1 MNPLTVT
8 WAPHLFTEI
17 GWKNLQSWINSGFD
31 NFLHTPNGRSIRKLT
46 KLAFENIYHPFQS
59 FIIGQKLIGPRFSVF
74 YKVPLV
80 FMEKIKLN
88 MVII

>member
-31 NFLHTPNGRSIRKLT
+31 NFLHTPNGRVHRKLT

-59 FIIGQKLIGPRFSVF
+59 FIIGQKLIGPCFLF
-74 YKVPLV
+74 YKFHWC